1 MEFSWQYSEAMR
13 RLVNNDGYR
22 TLAGGLPNDMVLCPV
37 MLTFDVTYESS
48 EVPTM
53 CTRIYENLLSKITE
67 PGTVVI
73 PMAVDPYSFTA
84 AGAETMLKKFS
95 RQSASCGR
103 LLKAITPKGEVY
115 YGNNGIILD
124 KDFNP
129 LFLSTRIVSCTNADA
144 TARGSRR
151 ITKSGVTIYLS
162 PKVFT
167 NDQGMLNKAL
177 AKKGIAFY
185 LSQNISMSYW
195 DNQNERAK
203 VVIDDMSRFF
213 KKVEKPDVNTL
224 SNGVFTEI
232 LKGNIDEVLSQFYN
246 DLSRDT

>member
-22 TLAGGLPNDMVLCPV
+22 TLCGVVPDGMVLCPV
-37 MLTFDVTYESS
+37 MLQFDVTYESS

-53 CTRIYENLLSKITE
+53 CTRTYENLLPKITE

-73 PMAVDPYSFTA
+73 PMAVDPYSFSA
-84 AGAETMLKKFS
+84 AGAETMLKKFA
-95 RQSASCGR
+95 RQSANYGR
-103 LLKAITPKGEVY
+103 LLKATTPKGEVY

-124 KDFNP
+124 KNFDP
-129 LFLSTRIVSCTNADA
+129 LFLSTRIISCVNVTGTVSRA
-144 TARGSRR
+144 RR
-151 ITKSGVTIYLS
+151 ITKSGVTVYLS

-167 NDQGMLNKAL
+167 DDQSMLNKAL

-195 DNQNERAK
+195 NNENEHAK

-213 KKVEKPDVNTL
+213 KKVEKPDVNAL
-224 SNGVFTEI
+224 SNGVFTEV
-232 LKGNIDEVLSQFYN
+232 LKDNIDEVLSQFYN
-246 DLSRDT
+246 DLSRDN

>member
-13 RLVNNDGYR
+13 RLVNNDGFR
-22 TLAGGLPNDMVLCPV
+22 ALAGATPNDIMLCPV
-37 MLTFDVTYESS
+37 MLTFDITYESS

-53 CTRIYENLLSKITE
+53 CTYIYENLLPKITE

-73 PMAVDPYSFTA
+73 PMAVDPYYFNA
-84 AGAETMLKKFS
+84 AGAETMLKKFA
-95 RQSASCGR
+95 RQSANYGR
-103 LLKAITPKGEVY
+103 LLKAVTPKGEVY
-115 YGNNGIILD
+115 YGNNGVILD

-129 LFLSTRIVSCTNADA
+129 LFLSTRVVSCNTAVAA
-144 TARGSRR
+144 TGSRH
-151 ITKSGVTIYLS
+151 ITKSDVTVYLS

-167 NDQGMLNKAL
+167 DDQGILNKAL

-195 DNQNERAK
+195 NNQNERAK

-224 SNGVFTEI
+224 SSGVFTEI

-246 DLSRDT
+246 DMSRDN

>member
-22 TLAGGLPNDMVLCPV
+22 ALVGPPSDGMVLCPV
-37 MLTFDVTYESS
+37 MLTFDVAYESS

-53 CTRIYENLLSKITE
+53 CTRIYENLLPKITE

-73 PMAVDPYSFTA
+73 PMAVDPFTFNA
-84 AGAETMLKKFS
+84 AGAETILKRFA
-95 RQSASCGR
+95 RQSTNYGR
-103 LLKAITPKGEVY
+103 LLKATTPKGEVY

-124 KDFNP
+124 KNFDP
-129 LFLSTRIVSCTNADA
+129 LFLSTRVISCVNANGI
-144 TARGSRR
+144 TSSRRR
-151 ITKSGVTIYLS
+151 ITKSDATIYLS

-185 LSQNISMSYW
+185 LSQSISMSYW
-195 DNQNERAK
+195 NNEDERAK

-213 KKVEKPDVNTL
+213 KKVEKPDVNAL

-232 LKGNIDEVLSQFYN
+232 LKDNIDEVLSQFYN
-246 DLSRDT
+246 DMSRDN